1 MLKEILSVSGK
12 PGLYRM
18 VSQGKNMM
26 ILESL
31 TDKRRI
37 PAYNRDKVISLG
49 DISMYATETE
59 TPLYQVLNSVKA
71 KEESQPASID
81 LHKATPDDL
90 RAYMAEV
97 LPDFDRDRVY
107 PTDIKRMLSWYNILL
122 SVGITDFEPEKE
134 ESKEEEKEETAKDES
149 KKNAKTAKTAA
160 TKDVSVPKTAARA
173 RQPVAKTTQRTRQ
186 K

>member
-1 MLKEILSVSGK
+1 MLKEILTVSGK

-49 DISMYATETE
+49 DISMYSVETE
-59 TPLYQVLNSVKA
+59 TPLYQVLNGVKA
-71 KEESQPASID
+71 KEEGNPVSID

-90 RAYMAEV
+90 RAYMVEI
-97 LPDFDRDRVY
+97 LPDFDRSRVY
-107 PTDIKRMLSWYNILL
+107 PTDIKRMLNWYNTLL
-122 SVGITDFEPEKE
+122 SVGITDFDPKKE
-134 ESKEEEKEETAKDES
+134 ENKEEEKEDPAKDEL

-160 TKDVSVPKTAARA
+160 SKDVSVPKTAART

>member
-12 PGLYRM
+12 PGLYKM
-18 VSQGKNMM
+18 VSQTKTML
-26 ILESL
+26 IVESL

-49 DISMYATETE
+49 DISIYTVEAEV
-59 TPLYQVLNSVKA
+59 PLYQVLNNVKA
-71 KEESQPASID
+71 QEESKPASID

-90 RAYMAEV
+90 RAYMAGV
-97 LPDFDRDRVY
+97 LPDFDRGRVY
-107 PTDIKRMLSWYNILL
+107 PTDIKRMLNWYNILL
-122 SVGITDFEPEKE
+122 SVGLTDFEPKKE
-134 ESKEEEKEETAKDES
+134 ESKEEEKEETAKDEP
-149 KKNAKTAKTAA
+149 KKSAKTVKTAA
-160 TKDVSVPKTAARA
+160 SKDVSVPKVAART